1 MLIITTPFFVGR
13 SLALA
18 DKDHHV
24 GQICFANVFDLSDF
38 MTPVVTGHY
47 DQKPAPHKNQH
58 RSKLI
63 KSPVTGKSQEAMVDH
78 PS

>member
-1 MLIITTPFFVGR
+1 MIIITPFFVVK

-24 GQICFANVFDLSDF
+24 GQICFTNVFDLNDF
-38 MTPVVTGHY
+38 MTPFVTGHY
-47 DQKPAPHKNQH
+47 DQKSTPQKNQH

-63 KSPVTGKSQEAMVDH
+63 KSPVTGKSREAMVDH